1 MILQSN
7 PTLLREGESGG
18 KGVTVIYCDGT
29 EGHVDRWNI
38 KKKKKWLKDIHSS
51 PKTEALTNMLLR
63 CFLLGFMVELQIV
76 NCLIT
81 FSSLS
86 Y

>member
-38 KKKKKWLKDIHSS
+38 KKKKK
-51 PKTEALTNMLLR
+51 
-63 CFLLGFMVELQIV
+63 MVEGHTQL
-76 NCLIT
+76 T
-81 FSSLS
+81 KDGSSYKYAPTLLLARI
-86 Y
+86 YG